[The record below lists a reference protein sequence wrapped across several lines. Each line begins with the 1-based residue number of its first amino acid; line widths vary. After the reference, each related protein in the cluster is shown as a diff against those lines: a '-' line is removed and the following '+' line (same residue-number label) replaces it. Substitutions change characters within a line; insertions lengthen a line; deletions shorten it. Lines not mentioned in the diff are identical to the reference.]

1 MAAPQLR
8 HLRDVSHGRPPS
20 RLRLLAPLRYLLIK
34 HPEKFKY
41 DVLFPFIVALLVWA
55 GYWIVNPKPALFGEE
70 GLLRFARDLLVMA
83 VPFMVGS
90 LAAVAM
96 GAPGP
101 YLDKRPMGSDLRLEG
116 RNLNMRQFICYLLG
130 YLCFLGLLTLA
141 AVVATQLLHDTVK
154 HWTEAFP
161 ITVLVTKL
169 VGTLALSLML
179 SLLTVTVFWSLYF
192 LTDVVNRPD

>member
-1 MAAPQLR
+1 
-8 HLRDVSHGRPPS
+8 
-20 RLRLLAPLRYLLIK
+20 LLAPLRYLLIK

-141 AVVATQLLHDTVK
+141 AVVAAQLLHDTVK